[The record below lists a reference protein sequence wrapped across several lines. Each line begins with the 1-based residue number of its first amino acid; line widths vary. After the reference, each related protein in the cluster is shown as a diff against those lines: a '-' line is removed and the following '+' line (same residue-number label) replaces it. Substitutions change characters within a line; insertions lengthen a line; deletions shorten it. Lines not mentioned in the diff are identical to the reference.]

1 MAGEAR
7 AADADGDECAT
18 PCTREQQ
25 AANIRLHKTICT
37 VLSLHAYRFLRV
49 QVVTSCI
56 SVAAQVLL
64 PHLLA
69 ACRALHNLIVSILKH
84 QLFSLPA
91 LSVKCAADRRKRS
104 EENNIMKT
112 GNEDIHIEVLYEPT
126 ANSVPRADIIF
137 IHGLHGG
144 PNKTWRQ
151 GSWKHERAYIQPQ
164 PLKKEDHEN
173 EKQWRSDDSKH
184 EDLADMKKTYSA
196 CWPRDWLP
204 LDCPGVRVIAVNY
217 STDAMLWCPVG
228 VKQPPRTSMI
238 ERSCKMIELLCRIG
252 VGNYPIVW
260 VGHSKGGLFVKQIIV
275 YAQESGKENLAGLY
289 RNTRGIMFYSVPHRG
304 SVPAKINLPFL
315 RQSIELTEVHANC
328 HNVLELHEKFLS
340 LVNRNLLQA
349 EVCSFTETVQTFM
362 KLVYLQIVSVES
374 ADAGIGELY
383 GAPLDHT
390 SICKPVDRHCFL
402 YKQLINLINRTV

>member
-7 AADADGDECAT
+7 AADADGDECAA

-25 AANIRLHKTICT
+25 AANISLHKTICT
-37 VLSLHAYRFLRV
+37 VLSLHAYRFLRM

-69 ACRALHNLIVSILKH
+69 ACRALHNLIVSILKR

-151 GSWKHERAYIQPQ
+151 GSWKHGRACIQPQ

-173 EKQWRSDDSKH
+173 EKQWESDDSKH

-275 YAQESGKENLAGLY
+275 YD
-289 RNTRGIMFYSVPHRG
+289 
-304 SVPAKINLPFL
+304 
-315 RQSIELTEVHANC
+315 C

-390 SICKPVDRHCFL
+390 SICKPVDRYCFL
-402 YKQLINLINRTV
+402 YRQLVNLINRTV